1 MRDVKYSLDWL
12 LKTKADLMK
21 MLESSRRTLERAKE
35 DVEIWEMM
43 VNDVDT
49 EIAEIQ
55 QQQRSLRQASG
66 MVRIGVI
73 IISVLVIVTLIIFGA
88 K

>member
-12 LKTKADLMK
+12 LKTKSDLMK
-21 MLESSRRTLERAKE
+21 MLDSSRQTLKQAKE
-35 DVEIWEMM
+35 DTEIWEMM
-43 VNDVDT
+43 VNDVDA

-55 QQQRSLRQASG
+55 KKQRVLRQASG
-66 MVRIGVI
+66 RVRIGVI
-73 IISVLVIVTLIIFGA
+73 IVSVLVIVTIIISGA

>member
-21 MLESSRRTLERAKE
+21 MLEGSRQTLKQAKE
-35 DVEIWEMM
+35 DTEIWEMM
-43 VNDVDT
+43 VNDVDA

-55 QQQRSLRQASG
+55 QKQRVLRQASG
-66 MVRIGVI
+66 RVRIGVI
-73 IISVLVIVTLIIFGA
+73 IVSVLVIATMIITCT

>member
-12 LKTKADLMK
+12 LKTKSDLMK
-21 MLESSRRTLERAKE
+21 MLDSSRQTLKQAKE
-35 DVEIWEMM
+35 DTEIWEMM
-43 VNDVDT
+43 VNDVDA

-55 QQQRSLRQASG
+55 KKQRVLRQASG
-66 MVRIGVI
+66 RVRIGVI
-73 IISVLVIVTLIIFGA
+73 IVSVLVIVTIILSGA